1 MGTKPSYWVK
11 QFGYNY
17 GWRNDMHPRH
27 LVDVNGDGKA
37 DIVGFANGDAY
48 VSLSTGSGFTKPSYW
63 VKQFGYNYGWRND
76 MHPRH
81 LVDVN
86 GDGKA
91 DIVGFANG
99 GAYVSL
105 STGSGFTWP
114 SLWVNQFGYN
124 YGWRNDMHPRHLVD
138 VNGDCKADIVGFA
151 SAG

>member
-1 MGTKPSYWVK
+1 
-11 QFGYNY
+11 
-17 GWRNDMHPRH
+17 MHPRH

-37 DIVGFANGDAY
+37 DIVGFANGGAF

-105 STGSGFTWP
+105 
-114 SLWVNQFGYN
+114 
-124 YGWRNDMHPRHLVD
+124 
-138 VNGDCKADIVGFA
+138 A
-151 SAG
+151 